1 MCVKG
6 TVVKKR
12 ARIDDVVQL
21 SGVSRSTVDRV
32 LNERPGVR
40 PVTIEK
46 VEKAMRELGYSPNA
60 LAFRSGSR
68 LRQIEVL
75 LSEGTNPFFHE
86 IRAGMDA
93 AVEREKRMG
102 TKFLFR
108 GFDPY
113 DLSTLVDRLN
123 NVQPETSAV
132 IMVGADDTKITQAID
147 GLNAKGIRVIT
158 VISDV
163 PLSKRAAY
171 VGQDNFAAGRTA
183 GRMMAELVP
192 PGSGEVAVLIGHLRF
207 RHLLDRQSGFQ
218 QTLGTSRPELSILP
232 TRPYGTDPQTARQI
246 INDVLE
252 RKDNLKGIYISGG
265 GQPEIIRAL
274 QKAQTPDRIVIG
286 HEVNT
291 LTRAALYDGTFRM
304 LVAHDVYEVG
314 RKAMDSALELD
325 DRSNVFCGINVYV
338 PENLPHE

>member
-1 MCVKG
+1 M
-6 TVVKKR
+6 KKR

-46 VEKAMRELGYSPNA
+46 VERAMRELGYSPNA

-75 LSEGTNPFFHE
+75 FSEGTNPFFQE

-113 DLSTLVDRLN
+113 NPSTIAELLN
-123 NVQPETSAV
+123 SVHPETSAV
-132 IMVGADDTKITQAID
+132 IMLGADETKITEAID
-147 GLNAKGIRVIT
+147 ALNAKGIRVVTI
-158 VISDV
+158 ISDV
-163 PLSKRAAY
+163 PQSKRAAY

-192 PGSGEVAVLIGHLRF
+192 PGPGEVAVLIGHLRF

-218 QTLGTSRPELSILP
+218 QTLGTNRPELAIIQ

-246 INDVLE
+246 INEVLD
-252 RKDNLKGIYISGG
+252 RKDNLKGVYISGG
-265 GQPEIIRAL
+265 GQPEIIHAL
-274 QKAQTPDRIVIG
+274 QAAHAPDRIVIG
-286 HEVNT
+286 HELNA
-291 LTRAALYDGTFRM
+291 LTRAALHDGTFRM

-314 RKAMDSALELD
+314 RKAMDSALGLD

-338 PENLPHE
+338 PENLPNE